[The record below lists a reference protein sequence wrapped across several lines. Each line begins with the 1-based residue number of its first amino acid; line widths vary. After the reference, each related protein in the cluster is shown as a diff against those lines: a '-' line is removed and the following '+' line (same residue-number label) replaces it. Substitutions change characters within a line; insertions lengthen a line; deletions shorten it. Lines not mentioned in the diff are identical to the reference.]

1 MLALAKYFPSLPN
14 LHRVFISLFLLF
26 TISIPGLASVKTKID
41 SLEHLLFI
49 ANNDSTKVDF
59 MNQIA
64 YEAFKDG
71 DLKLQQRALKYNSEA
86 ISLSREI
93 SYKKGLAEG
102 LLQMGKFQISNQHD
116 YSNATSNFYSAK
128 TIYESINDSFG
139 LSKCQMQLGLISY
152 LLQYYQDAIKCFD
165 EALKLYKHRDI
176 QTAMSNYLIALSY
189 IELNEYDNAHRFFNN
204 AISIY
209 ESLMDPDNKK
219 HGLIQCYTYLGKMNV
234 RMGNI
239 DEAFK
244 CFDKVRSFPGYDSD
258 VQTVGR
264 LLSIEA
270 GAYLKLND
278 IEKTISIG
286 LQAHDLGEKYD
297 DEITLTEAD
306 VHLSKAFELKGD
318 YKKSF
323 YFLQELKELND
334 SLFSSNSAQ
343 RVAETKSKFEYEKQ
357 LLIEKQQQEKLS
369 VISQKEIEKQKI
381 IRNSTFVVLSAAII
395 FLVFVYMQRRRL
407 SIEKQRGENL
417 LLNILPSKVAEEL
430 KTSGGMHAE

>member
-176 QTAMSNYLIALSY
+176 QNAMSNYLIALSY
-189 IELNEYDNAHRFFNN
+189 IELNEYDN
-204 AISIY
+204 
-209 ESLMDPDNKK
+209 D
-219 HGLIQCYTYLGKMNV
+219 
-234 RMGNI
+234 
-239 DEAFK
+239 
-244 CFDKVRSFPGYDSD
+244 
-258 VQTVGR
+258 
-264 LLSIEA
+264 
-270 GAYLKLND
+270 
-278 IEKTISIG
+278 
-286 LQAHDLGEKYD
+286 
-297 DEITLTEAD
+297 
-306 VHLSKAFELKGD
+306 
-318 YKKSF
+318 
-323 YFLQELKELND
+323 
-334 SLFSSNSAQ
+334 
-343 RVAETKSKFEYEKQ
+343 
-357 LLIEKQQQEKLS
+357 
-369 VISQKEIEKQKI
+369 
-381 IRNSTFVVLSAAII
+381 
-395 FLVFVYMQRRRL
+395 
-407 SIEKQRGENL
+407 
-417 LLNILPSKVAEEL
+417 
-430 KTSGGMHAE
+430 